1 MELSSVI
8 LVVSKDVG
16 QMVRQ
21 TSVSTNSIRE
31 GMLRLLQGSIPCCPI
46 FITLESHDAI
56 VVWLFIM
63 EVNGMA
69 VMINSKYGYEPPE
82 WVQVDARLDKWHK
95 DKERCEKKRRKQ
107 YDKDKKMP
115 LS

>member
-1 MELSSVI
+1 
-8 LVVSKDVG
+8 
-16 QMVRQ
+16 
-21 TSVSTNSIRE
+21 
-31 GMLRLLQGSIPCCPI
+31 
-46 FITLESHDAI
+46 
-56 VVWLFIM
+56 
-63 EVNGMA
+63 MA

-107 YDKDKKMP
+107 YAKDQKMP

>member
-31 GMLRLLQGSIPCCPI
+31 GMLRLLQGSIPCCLVV
-46 FITLESHDAI
+46 ITLRSHNLI
-56 VVWLFIM
+56 VVWLFIL
-63 EVNGMA
+63 
-69 VMINSKYGYEPPE
+69 E
-82 WVQVDARLDKWHK
+82 WLLNMGNLKG
-95 DKERCEKKRRKQ
+95 
-107 YDKDKKMP
+107 
-115 LS
+115 